1 MTRVRMR
8 ASRTLVVF
16 LILSLA
22 VVLLITARNSK
33 SAPPLPTGRI
43 LPATPTDHPPNNL
56 APAPDKL
63 SPDKLSPLLVLAT
76 NLVAPTTAPTNT
88 AIAPTTAPAVAPA
101 PTAPPTPIPDIVIT
115 RARTPLIDARSKL
128 ATDPL
133 AVQRIL
139 NDELLSG
146 HFAGPELDEARELL
160 GKAGE
165 QLVFSPRPYR
175 DDPHATAYTIQPGD
189 RLVKIAAGFNIT
201 SDLLIRINNIP
212 DPRRIKPGQQLKAIR
227 GPFHAVVTKSR
238 FNMDLYLG
246 APGGPGSTFITSYP
260 VGLGKDDST
269 PIGAWKAAGK
279 LINPVYY
286 SPRGEGIIAAD
297 DPKNPLGE
305 FWIGLSG
312 IDGGAQGKS
321 SYGIHGTID
330 PTSIGRT
337 ESMGCIRMRNEDVA
351 VVYEL
356 LVESKSTI
364 LVRD

>member
-16 LILSLA
+16 LILSLG
-22 VVLLITARNSK
+22 VVLLITAKNRK
-33 SAPPLPTGRI
+33 PATPLPTGRI
-43 LPATPTDHPPNNL
+43 LPDAPTAQTPDKL
-56 APAPDKL
+56 APDKL
-63 SPDKLSPLLVLAT
+63 APNKLAPLLVLAT
-76 NLVAPTTAPTNT
+76 NIAAPTTAPT
-88 AIAPTTAPAVAPA
+88 AIAPTPLPAVAVVPTTQPA
-101 PTAPPTPIPDIVIT
+101 PMPDIVIT
-115 RARTPLIDARSKL
+115 RARTPLLDARAKL

-146 HFAGPELDEARELL
+146 HLAGPELDEARDLL

-165 QLVFSPRPYR
+165 QLVFSPRPFR
-175 DDPHATAYTIQPGD
+175 DDPHATTYTIQPGD
-189 RLVKIAAGFNIT
+189 RLVKIAAGFNVT
-201 SDLLIRINNIP
+201 SDLLSRINAIS

-238 FNMDLYLG
+238 FSMDIYLG
-246 APGGPGSTFITSYP
+246 APGGVGSTFITSYR

-269 PIGAWKAAGK
+269 PAGSWKAAGK
-279 LINPVYY
+279 LKNPVYY

-305 FWIGLSG
+305 FWIGLAG
-312 IDGGAQGKS
+312 IDGSALGKS

-330 PTSIGRT
+330 PDSIGRT
-337 ESMGCIRMRNEDVA
+337 ESMGCIRMRNEDA
-351 VVYEL
+351 AIVYEL
-356 LVESKSTI
+356 LVEGKSTI
-364 LVRD
+364 VVRE